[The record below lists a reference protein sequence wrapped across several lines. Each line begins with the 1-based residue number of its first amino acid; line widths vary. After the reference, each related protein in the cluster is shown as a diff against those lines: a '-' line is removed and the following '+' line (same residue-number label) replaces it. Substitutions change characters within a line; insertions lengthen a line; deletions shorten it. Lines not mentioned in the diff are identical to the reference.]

1 MKTKQLLIMNLAA
14 LMAVVM
20 VTTVWAQEKRT
31 KVPAFLTTPDKVE
44 SRIGSLQF
52 NDGYPTGEAAAK
64 IRDELDYL
72 HGAEAFMNSIQGV
85 STYALRKGLMDIGV
99 MENEFILPFFGWLL

>member
-1 MKTKQLLIMNLAA
+1 MKTKQLLIMSLGA

-31 KVPAFLTTPDKVE
+31 KIPAFLTTPDKVE

-52 NDGYPTGEAAAK
+52 NDG
-64 IRDELDYL
+64 
-72 HGAEAFMNSIQGV
+72 
-85 STYALRKGLMDIGV
+85 
-99 MENEFILPFFGWLL
+99 